1 MSSLVVGEDYEFTH
15 ILRILNTNVDGK
27 QKIMYALTKIKG
39 IGRRYANIVLK
50 RAQIDTDR
58 RAGDLDEEEVE
69 RIVKV
74 MQNPL
79 DYKIPVWFL
88 NRKRDKVNGTDS
100 QVVSNWLDGKLREDL
115 ERLKKM
121 RIHRGLRHFYG
132 LKVRGQ
138 RTCTTGR
145 FGRTVGVT
153 KTRGG

>member
-1 MSSLVVGEDYEFTH
+1 M
-15 ILRILNTNVDGK
+15 
-27 QKIMYALTKIKG
+27 
-39 IGRRYANIVLK
+39 
-50 RAQIDTDR
+50 DR

-74 MQNPL
+74 IQNPL
-79 DYKIPVWFL
+79 DYKIPEWFL

-100 QVVSNWLDGKLREDL
+100 QVVSNFLDGKLRDDL

-121 RIHRGLRHFYG
+121 RIHRGLRHWYG

-145 FGRTVGVT
+145 NGRTVGVS
-153 KTRGG
+153 KTRG